1 MEPSH
6 LNIVNGI
13 IADEDVNVLEYETV
27 SEHIISQVKQQ
38 SLILQFNR
46 KERVR
51 TLADASVIDVAPDR
65 IINPELLFQ
74 RCLIVSQSGSMSLE
88 EMLAFELSP
97 FPPSLFKGQN
107 LFRKADKPQLLHVI
121 VDEGQR
127 NTPDILCHNAFRR
140 TDIHVF

>member
-13 IADEDVNVLEYETV
+13 IANEDVNVLEYETV

-74 RCLIVSQSGSMSLE
+74 RCFIVSQSGSMYLE

-97 FPPSLFKGQN
+97 FPHPCLKDRICSGKQT
-107 LFRKADKPQLLHVI
+107 I
-121 VDEGQR
+121 
-127 NTPDILCHNAFRR
+127 HNYFM
-140 TDIHVF
+140 